1 MNNKEDLLM
10 IKKYLKISFVLLAL
24 FGTSSNLLQSI
35 NYTKEDIPSKKIA
48 IIGAGYVGLVTGACL
63 AEKGFPVIIVENNP
77 AKIETLL
84 DGKTPF
90 YEPKLDKLVKDNI
103 DNKRISFVGSM
114 QEAFKLKPNVIFS
127 CVGTPAN
134 EDGSADLSYV
144 LQVASEV
151 GKNISEYCLFVNKST
166 VPVGSAEKVKTIIE
180 TQLKNR
186 NLSIEFDVASNP
198 EFLKQGDAV
207 NDFFCPDRI
216 VIGVENQRS
225 EDILREIY
233 SPFMTKTNQL
243 LVMDIP
249 SAELTKYASNSM
261 LATRISFMNEL
272 ALLADKVGA
281 DINQVKIGMATDR
294 RIGPFFLNAGIGYG
308 GSCFPK
314 DVKALI
320 TIGKEH
326 DQSMSIIQAVE
337 DVNNNQRLIFAQ
349 KILDFYGPEISN
361 KHIGIWGLSFKP
373 ETDDLRC
380 APSIEIVNMLLDNGV
395 KITAYDPVAQNNFK
409 ALFGNKI
416 NYAQTSQEILNQCDC
431 LVILTEWKE
440 FLNYKPTDFNELKDK
455 TVFDGRNCFNPVE
468 MLNAGI
474 KYICVGR
481 NSL

>member
-1 MNNKEDLLM
+1 M
-10 IKKYLKISFVLLAL
+10 IKKYFKISFILLAL
-24 FGTSSNLLQSI
+24 FGTSSKLLQPI
-35 NYTKEDIPSKKIA
+35 NYTEEDIPSKKIA

-84 DGKTPF
+84 EGKTPF
-90 YEPKLDKLVKDNI
+90 YEPKLDKIVKDNI
-103 DNKRISFVGSM
+103 DNKRITFVNSIK
-114 QEAFKLKPNVIFS
+114 EAFKHKPNVIFS

-144 LQVASEV
+144 LQVACEV

-166 VPVGSAEKVKTIIE
+166 VPVGSAEKVKTIINTE
-180 TQLKNR
+180 LKNR
-186 NLSIEFDVASNP
+186 NISIVFDVASNP

-233 SPFMTKTNQL
+233 SPFMTNMNQL

-281 DINQVKIGMATDR
+281 DINQVKTGMATDR

-320 TIGKEH
+320 KIGKEH
-326 DQSMSIIQAVE
+326 DQQMSIIQAVE
-337 DVNNNQRLIFAQ
+337 DVNNNQRLMFAK
-349 KILDFYGPEISN
+349 KIIDFYGTEISS

-380 APSIEIVNMLLDNGV
+380 APSIEVIRMLLEYGA
-395 KITAYDPVAQNNFK
+395 KITAYDPVAQNNFN

-416 NYAQTSQEILNQCDC
+416 NYAKTSQEILNQCDC

-440 FLNYKPTDFNELKDK
+440 FLNFNPTEFTALSDK
-455 TVFDGRNCFNPVE
+455 IVFDGRNCFNPE
-468 MLNAGI
+468 KMMLAGI
-474 KYICVGR
+474 QYICIGR
-481 NSL
+481 NSLSQIS